1 MTVAG
6 STRTAPPSGA
16 AQAGGGRAASS
27 QPSPEGQNRPR
38 PAARGRAP
46 RIGLALAGGGPLGAI
61 YEIGALCALQESLD
75 GVDFNDLSG
84 YVGVSAGGFIA
95 AGLANGMT
103 PRQLCSAFIEND
115 SPSQDLI
122 RPQLFIRPAWGEFAR
137 RGAAL
142 PGLFVQASL
151 RFLFKR
157 RALLSAFEMLG
168 RALPTGLLSPAPL
181 EAQMRRVLSAPGR
194 SNDFRA
200 LKRKLVLVATDLD
213 SGEAAPFGQ
222 PGWDRVPISQA
233 AAASAA
239 LPGLFPPV
247 AIGGRW
253 YVDGALKKTLH
264 ASVLLDMGLDLLFC
278 LNPLVP
284 FDARHDRHR
293 VLGSGD
299 PRIPQLVVGGLP
311 VVLSQ
316 TFRSLIHSRL
326 ELGMKGYEGSH
337 PGTDI
342 ELFEPDHRDP
352 EMFLANT
359 FGYAQRRALAEHA
372 YQRTRAD
379 LRSRRSTLEPTLARH
394 GIRLN
399 GARLDDPQRTLVGR
413 KPQLRT
419 RAARTLKRLDE
430 VLNDLD
436 AALKE
441 RSASPKIAPR
451 TAKAAR

>member
-1 MTVAG
+1 M
-6 STRTAPPSGA
+6 
-16 AQAGGGRAASS
+16 
-27 QPSPEGQNRPR
+27 
-38 PAARGRAP
+38 AARRRPPRKARP

-61 YEIGALCALQESLD
+61 YEIGALCALQEALD
-75 GVDFNDLSG
+75 GLDCNALSG

-115 SPSQDLI
+115 SAREDLL
-122 RPQLFIRPAWGEFAR
+122 RPEQFIRLAWGEYAR

-142 PGLFVQASL
+142 PGLLL
-151 RFLFKR
+151 RAGLRVVLGR
-157 RALLSAFEMLG
+157 RALLSAIEILG
-168 RALPTGLLSPAPL
+168 RALPTGLLSSAPL
-181 EAQMRRVLSAPGR
+181 EAQIRRVLSAPGR
-194 SNDFRA
+194 SNDFRQ
-200 LKRKLVLVATDLD
+200 LSRKLVLVATDLD
-213 SGEAAPFGQ
+213 SGQAAPFGQ
-222 PGWDRVPISQA
+222 PGWDHVPISQA

-247 AIGGRW
+247 AIDGRW

-326 ELGMKGYEGSH
+326 ELGMKGYQSSH

-342 ELFEPDHRDP
+342 ELFEPNHRDP

-413 KPQLRT
+413 KRPLRT
-419 RAARTLKRLDE
+419 RAARALKRLDE

-436 AALKE
+436 VALAERAA
-441 RSASPKIAPR
+441 
-451 TAKAAR
+451 

>member
-1 MTVAG
+1 MASPSDTQ
-6 STRTAPPSGA
+6 RTA
-16 AQAGGGRAASS
+16 R
-27 QPSPEGQNRPR
+27 
-38 PAARGRAP
+38 P

-61 YEIGALCALQESLD
+61 YEIGALCALQEALD
-75 GVDFNDLSG
+75 GLDFNDLSG

-103 PRQLCSAFIEND
+103 PRQLCSAFIVND
-115 SPSQDLI
+115 SPREDLV
-122 RPQLFIRPAWGEFAR
+122 RPEQFIRPAWSEYAR

-142 PGLFVQASL
+142 PGLLVQAGL
-151 RFLFKR
+151 RFVLQR
-157 RALLSAFEMLG
+157 RALLSAIEILG
-168 RALPTGLLSPAPL
+168 RALPTGLLSAAPL

-194 SNDFRA
+194 SNDFRQ
-200 LKRKLVLVATDLD
+200 LSRKLVLVATDLD

-222 PGWDRVPISQA
+222 PGWDHVPISQA
-233 AAASAA
+233 IAASAA

-247 AIGGRW
+247 AIDGRW

-264 ASVLLDMGLDLLFC
+264 ASVLLESGLDLLIC

-284 FDARHDRHR
+284 FDATHARHR
-293 VLGSGD
+293 VLASGD
-299 PRIPQLVVGGLP
+299 RRIPQLVIGGLP

-326 ELGMKGYEGSH
+326 ELGLKRYEATHGA
-337 PGTDI
+337 TDI
-342 ELFEPDHRDP
+342 VLFEPDHHDP

-379 LRSRRSTLEPTLARH
+379 LRSRRSLLGPTLAAH
-394 GIRLN
+394 GIVLN
-399 GARLDDPQRTLVGR
+399 DAVLDDPRRTLVGR
-413 KPQLRT
+413 KRMPRSRSA
-419 RAARTLKRLDE
+419 RALQRLDE

-436 AALKE
+436 AAL
-441 RSASPKIAPR
+441 
-451 TAKAAR
+451 AARGA